1 MGLDQ
6 AMIVAGVGC
15 KAGTSAREI
24 EAAIGAALSQARV
37 ESASLALIATSAAK
51 ADEAGLSA
59 AAKDRGLKI
68 VFVPQADLEAASSRT
83 LTRSDRVL
91 AATGVPSL
99 SEAAALAAAGPGAR
113 LLAPRVA
120 VGAATCALAVSG
132 DDA

>member
-15 KAGTSAREI
+15 KAGASAREI
-24 EAAIGAALSQARV
+24 EAAIGAALSQAGL
-37 ESASLALIATSAAK
+37 ESASLSLIATSSAK
-51 ADEAGLSA
+51 AHEAGLAA
-59 AAKDRGLKI
+59 AAKDRGLKV
-68 VFVPQADLEAASSRT
+68 VFVPQVDLEAASSRT

-113 LLAPRVA
+113 LLAPRIA
-120 VGAATCALAVSG
+120 VGPATCALAVTG
-132 DDA
+132 DGT

>member
-15 KAGTSAREI
+15 KAGASAREI
-24 EAAIGAALSQARV
+24 EAAIGAALSQAGV
-37 ESASLALIATSAAK
+37 ASAALGLIATSVAK
-51 ADEAGLSA
+51 VEEAGLAA

-68 VFVPQADLEAASSRT
+68 VFVPQLDLEAAGLRT
-83 LTRSDRVL
+83 LTRSERVL

-113 LLAPRVA
+113 LLAPRIA
-120 VGAATCALAVSG
+120 VGPATCALAVSG
-132 DDA
+132 DRT

>member
-1 MGLDQ
+1 
-6 AMIVAGVGC
+6 MIVAGVGC
-15 KAGTSAREI
+15 KAGASAREI

-37 ESASLALIATSAAK
+37 ESASLGLIATSAAK
-51 ADEAGLSA
+51 AEEAGLAA

-68 VFVPQADLEAASSRT
+68 VFVPQVDLEAASSRT

-91 AATGVPSL
+91 AVTGVPSL

-120 VGAATCALAVSG
+120 VGPATCALAVTG
-132 DDA
+132 DAA

>member
-1 MGLDQ
+1 
-6 AMIVAGVGC
+6 MIVAGVGC
-15 KAGTSAREI
+15 KAGASAREI
-24 EAAIGAALSQARV
+24 DAAISLALSRAG
-37 ESASLALIATSAAK
+37 LANTSVSLIATSAAK
-51 ADEAGLSA
+51 AKEAGFATA
-59 AAKDRGLKI
+59 AHYRGVKL
-68 VFVPQADLEAASSRT
+68 VFVPQADLEAAASRT
-83 LTRSDRVL
+83 LTHSERVL